1 MLSLLNKNELIANK
15 NGEVVVRIETTMLSG
30 VFFLIF
36 FYFFMFYVLG
46 INHICV
52 RIYQLGFK

>member
-1 MLSLLNKNELIANK
+1 MLSLLNKNELIVNK
-15 NGEVVVRIETTMLSG
+15 NGEVVVRIEIIMFSG

-46 INHICV
+46 INYICV
-52 RIYQLGFK
+52 RIY